1 MMVQVHLPSLLH
13 AGGQRNDLMVW
24 LGDIRILLEVEA
36 VVVVVNYRGIRVC
49 LEEVDQMILGGSGK
63 CSKDQKPG
71 IAIYCILIS
80 LRKSLRQ

>member
-1 MMVQVHLPSLLH
+1 MMVQVHLLSLLR

-24 LGDIRILLEVEA
+24 LGDIQILLEVEA
-36 VVVVVNYRGIRVC
+36 VVVVNYRGIRVC